1 MQEDRF
7 PEQLR
12 GFEMPGSGPILP
24 SRGLALSGLADV
36 WATGGSDIR
45 FLTGAPGAGKSWL
58 WRMAVEKTRSARS
71 DLRWVWYPHW
81 PGAKPAD
88 LIRALMGA
96 IEESGIHERMS
107 LERMYVRAER
117 KIREFREDGF
127 GLRIVVEE
135 AHHLDFDGF
144 EAIRILTERLRPVGI
159 DISVLFVGRTTLVSK
174 IRRVTGE
181 SRPSGWHLTHITLPE
196 TLELLKWFGGSEK
209 SWTRAEADWI
219 HREALGN
226 PRRIIRWAESVPGS
240 PKETDKPTIKP
251 GFGYEAS
258 GWSPAASR
266 VSLLAEPLIPTRP
279 PLAEGEGVIEV
290 GYEDEDAASYAEL
303 VIDDPGDA
311 RLRPEDSSESRPT
324 APTEFTS
331 RTTRYRLESGEPFS
345 PYGLGASR
353 NEAAPEAPTD

>member
-24 SRGLALSGLADV
+24 SRGLALSGLAEV
-36 WATGGSDIR
+36 WAAGASDIR
-45 FLTGAPGAGKSWL
+45 FLTGAPGSGKSWL
-58 WRMAVEKTRSARS
+58 WRMAVEKTRAVRS
-71 DLRWVWYPHW
+71 DLRWVWCPHW
-81 PGAKPAD
+81 PGAKPSD
-88 LIRALMGA
+88 LIRALMSA

-117 KIREFREDGF
+117 RIREFREDGY

-135 AHHLDFDGF
+135 AHHLGFDGF
-144 EAIRILTERLRPVGI
+144 ESIRILTERLRPVGI
-159 DISVLFVGRTTLVSK
+159 DLSVLFVGRTTLVSK
-174 IRRVTGE
+174 IRKVTGE
-181 SRPSGWHLTHITLPE
+181 SRPSGWHLTHISLPE
-196 TLELLKWFGGSEK
+196 TLELLKWFGGAEK

-226 PRRIIRWAESVPGS
+226 PRRIIRWAETVPGS
-240 PKETDKPTIKP
+240 PKESDKPTIKP

-266 VSLLAEPLIPTRP
+266 VSLLSEPLIPTRP

-290 GYEDEDAASYAEL
+290 GYEDDDLPAHGVFEIGASGDSQYIHGEVPDA
-303 VIDDPGDA
+303 D
-311 RLRPEDSSESRPT
+311 T
-324 APTEFTS
+324 AEFTS
-331 RTTRYRLESGEPFS
+331 KTTRYRLEAGESFA
-345 PYGLGASR
+345 PYGLGSNR
-353 NEAAPEAPTD
+353 NEAAPESPLD